1 MRNVKVIQ
9 HIQGKEHITDKL
21 QTKSLEFTY
30 EFIGIRLFSKKK
42 KNSVTFDSKPPS
54 AHDWHKQHAIYLTRL
69 KTQYLKDWSWDTHK
83 TCKVLFCLLNLSTQ
97 SLDLYIEQSSLA
109 SFMQIF
115 RK

>member
-30 EFIGIRLFSKKK
+30 EFIGIWLFSKKK

-54 AHDWHKQHAIYLTRL
+54 AHD
-69 KTQYLKDWSWDTHK
+69 
-83 TCKVLFCLLNLSTQ
+83 
-97 SLDLYIEQSSLA
+97 
-109 SFMQIF
+109 
-115 RK
+115 